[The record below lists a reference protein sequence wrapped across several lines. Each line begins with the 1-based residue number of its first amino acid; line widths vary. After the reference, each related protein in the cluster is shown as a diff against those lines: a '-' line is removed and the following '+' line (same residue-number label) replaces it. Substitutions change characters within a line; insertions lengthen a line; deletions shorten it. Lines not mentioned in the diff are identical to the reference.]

1 MSNSLHTHK
10 NFWASPL
17 AFAGSLC
24 IHAALAWLIITNLN
38 SCGQQGNFGSSDVYR
53 EVGLYM
59 VDETAEESQET
70 EQPRQEAA
78 EQLPAV
84 PESLNDSLNQ
94 LPDISPALPQLPDLP
109 RIGPGPSPMK
119 PSNSNPSNNDA
130 LAKVFSRPPPS
141 TAGIPATTKFYGIT
155 TSGRTLLY
163 VIDCSGSMNKHNA
176 LRYAKAELLS
186 SMERLESTHR
196 FQIIFYNDG
205 IYEFKDRQ
213 GKPEI
218 HWATA
223 LNLSRARTFINGMSS
238 SGATAHYP
246 ALIKALSYSP
256 DVIFFLSDAAGT
268 ALSSGKLDE
277 IKRRNNGRA
286 AIHCIEF
293 GEGIKPNVENFL
305 HKLARQNGGPYRYRN
320 VTQFGK

>member
-1 MSNSLHTHK
+1 MSSPVLIRK

-24 IHAALAWLIITNLN
+24 IHAGLAWLIITNMN
-38 SCGQQGNFGSSDVYR
+38 SCGQRGDFGSSDVYR

-59 VDETAEESQET
+59 VDDSAQET
-70 EQPRQEAA
+70 EETSQDTP
-78 EQLPAV
+78 EQLPTV
-84 PESLNDSLNQ
+84 PESLNESLNE
-94 LPDISPALPQLPDLP
+94 LPQMTQALPQLPDLP
-109 RIGPGPSPMK
+109 RIGPGPAPGK
-119 PSNSNPSNNDA
+119 PSEPSTHHSDTI
-130 LAKVFSRPPPS
+130 AKVLSRPPPPS
-141 TAGIPATTKFYGIT
+141 AAGIPGTTKFYGIA

-176 LRYAKAELLS
+176 FRYAKAEMLS
-186 SMERLESTHR
+186 SMERLESTHK

-205 IYEFKDRQ
+205 IIEFKDRR

-223 LNLSRARTFINGMSS
+223 LNLSRARTFINGMSV

-246 ALIKALSYSP
+246 ALMKAISYSP

-268 ALSSGKLDE
+268 ALSAGKLDE
-277 IKRRNNGRA
+277 IKRKNNGQA

-305 HKLARQNGGPYRYRN
+305 HKLARQNEGTYRYRN